1 MARLE
6 SLIRYHKHDLDE
18 KRKHLGNLNSQAT
31 TIEQQLEFLEI
42 QKEKEGEL
50 ASTDPQ
56 LGQAYSNYLV
66 GYKKNRK
73 LLQDK
78 RAELEKE
85 IEAALFEIQEKFT
98 ELKKYEVLHE
108 KRLKEKRIQEQ
119 KEEDKAFDEMALEIY
134 ERKKK
139 EKTEQ

>member
-31 TIEQQLEFLEI
+31 ELENQLDTLEK
-42 QKEKEGEL
+42 QKDKEAEL
-50 ASTDPQ
+50 AKTEPL

-66 GYKKNRK
+66 GYKKMK
-73 LLQDK
+73 ATLLNQ